1 MPRTMPN
8 VPGTLRIGLFLPNE
22 YANQFVTAAPEMTD
36 STYASNRRVA
46 VVADEIGLS
55 FALTVARWKG
65 IPGESVGYA
74 CHGID
79 PFTLAAAILE
89 ATEKITVISTAHTIV
104 WNPAVIAKMGADLDH
119 IGRGRWGLNLVAGWS
134 ASEFG
139 SLGLPLLPHE
149 QRYEQASHWIRAIR
163 ELWNEGVSSYSCEFF
178 TLDEAECWPR
188 PLQKG
193 GPLVV
198 NAGQSPTGMKFA
210 IDNCDYLLSAAANAE
225 QFRYVRDELHSTAGY
240 IGNKRLIIGATDL
253 AAAEKADRIL
263 AGSDLLAIARGRRAR
278 VFDADGNP
286 VPPEVVRQRLAD
298 DTTWLRE
305 IVIGDAIVGGPETVA
320 RDLAEWIASTSIDA
334 LCLALCD
341 FDETLE
347 LLAEDVFEPLGNA
360 LADLGISLLL
370 L

>member
-1 MPRTMPN
+1 MPN

-134 ASEFG
+134 ASERRTGSGRSANFG
-139 SLGLPLLPHE
+139 TKECP
-149 QRYEQASHWIRAIR
+149 RTR
-163 ELWNEGVSSYSCEFF
+163 VSSSRS
-178 TLDEAECWPR
+178 TRRSAGPARSKKAVRSSSTRDNRR
-188 PLQKG
+188 PG
-193 GPLVV
+193 
-198 NAGQSPTGMKFA
+198 
-210 IDNCDYLLSAAANAE
+210 
-225 QFRYVRDELHSTAGY
+225 
-240 IGNKRLIIGATDL
+240 
-253 AAAEKADRIL
+253 
-263 AGSDLLAIARGRRAR
+263 
-278 VFDADGNP
+278 
-286 VPPEVVRQRLAD
+286 
-298 DTTWLRE
+298 
-305 IVIGDAIVGGPETVA
+305 
-320 RDLAEWIASTSIDA
+320 
-334 LCLALCD
+334 
-341 FDETLE
+341 
-347 LLAEDVFEPLGNA
+347 
-360 LADLGISLLL
+360 
-370 L
+370 